1 MLKMMSLV
9 SILLVGVMLF
19 SGCVMDVQ
27 APGPDNPVVDVPVVD
42 NPIVDKPLIV
52 EEIKNE
58 KSGFNDYSSF
68 FRSYKKVIGISPSED
83 IKKSQS

>member
-1 MLKMMSLV
+1 MLKMISLV

-52 EEIKNE
+52 EEIKN
-58 KSGFNDYSSF
+58 
-68 FRSYKKVIGISPSED
+68 
-83 IKKSQS
+83 